1 MPAASSPSHF
11 QANVARWR
19 SSEPSNVCAS
29 SPATGGSLRI
39 CPSPSVIFRSLAA
52 AFMRRRPFTR
62 LRRVPD
68 TDDGFARLR
77 EDVRFLGALLGQVV
91 AESGGSDLYDDVEQ
105 LRQAARDARRGSDSE
120 APLRIVEGLSLDR
133 AEDVARAFA
142 TLFHLVNLAEERH
155 RVRVLRSRDRDDLT
169 PAEDSL
175 AGAFAR
181 LAADEINT

>member
-1 MPAASSPSHF
+1 M
-11 QANVARWR
+11 
-19 SSEPSNVCAS
+19 
-29 SPATGGSLRI
+29 GGSGEHR
-39 CPSPSVIFRSLAA
+39 VV
-52 AFMRRRPFTR
+52 TR

-120 APLRIVEGLSLDR
+120 APLRIVEQLSLDR

-142 TLFHLVNLAEERH
+142 TLFHLVNLAERSEER
-155 RVRVLRSRDRDDLT
+155 RVGKECGLLCRSRWS
-169 PAEDSL
+169 PYH
-175 AGAFAR
+175 
-181 LAADEINT
+181 